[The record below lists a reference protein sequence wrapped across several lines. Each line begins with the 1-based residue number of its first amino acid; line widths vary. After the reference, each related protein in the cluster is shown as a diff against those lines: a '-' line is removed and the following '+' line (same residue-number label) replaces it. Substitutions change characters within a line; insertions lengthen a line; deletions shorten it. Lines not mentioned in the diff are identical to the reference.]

1 MSIKETITKEL
12 LDRID
17 DPAGLEEVLKRH
29 GRSKGP
35 LYSALAEATAQ
46 LRRQYESLVQETQ
59 RLAARQAQAE
69 SEISVLEGRQR
80 SLGLKARGME
90 KDIGQKEAR
99 LSEVRGLIETADRLE
114 GQGFGKDNLEQLF
127 NLLAETAASQGDTP
141 KDGVTKF
148 FEVVDQVGGIVS
160 LELQSQQSQ
169 VRAEKAR
176 AQAERW
182 EAEAKRQE
190 AKTKAR
196 ATSINIVEQILQA
209 GVKATDI
216 PAWQKIINN
225 AGISPD
231 MLAANLEELGNSERL
246 IKIRQKQAN
255 DLKREETKLA
265 VQVRTLTKKYD
276 SLHTAI
282 EAVQIAGVN
291 NIKQVGEEVVLC
303 IQRSGKEAREL
314 FSSVTDLMTLKAQ
327 LEDETTV
334 LRGEIQVARAIKE
347 CSPQSWLAVPEEV
360 VGILI
365 LGMLAWA
372 KGQSKDVEV
381 PIPESIA
388 RARLLPRNTRLSL
401 SQILLWAFTGFATPE
416 QRKALGGGR

>member
-1 MSIKETITKEL
+1 MSIKDTIVREL
-12 LDRID
+12 LDNAD
-17 DPAGLEEVLKRH
+17 DATGLEEVFRRY

-35 LYSALAEATAQ
+35 FYLALAEATTALVSELETLVQNKQAAQ
-46 LRRQYESLVQETQ
+46 QELDGLHTEVKTLQERRQALDQT
-59 RLAARQAQAE
+59 AQ
-69 SEISVLEGRQR
+69 
-80 SLGLKARGME
+80 GLDR
-90 KDIGQKEAR
+90 DIGQKEAR